1 MVVVKLVEVSL
12 VLAERVSK
20 NPKKIGASRKNEVL
34 KGSGAKKFPKI

>member
-1 MVVVKLVEVSL
+1 MVVKLVEVSL

-20 NPKKIGASRKNEVL
+20 NPEKIGASRKNEVL